1 MISMGLLESGMKYYI
16 ETCNKYCLAGTHSCK
31 HVKYH
36 VNHRQGER
44 QDNFLFHVLKLS
56 NWTRCHRF

>member
-1 MISMGLLESGMKYYI
+1 MGLLESGMKYYI

-56 NWTRCHRF
+56 N